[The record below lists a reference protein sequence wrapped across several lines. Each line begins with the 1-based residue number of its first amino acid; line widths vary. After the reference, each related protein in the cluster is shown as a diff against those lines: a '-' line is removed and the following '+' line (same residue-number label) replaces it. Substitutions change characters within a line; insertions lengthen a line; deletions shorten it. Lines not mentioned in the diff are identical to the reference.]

1 MNTNICGIYAGEVV
15 SIKDPEHRG
24 RIKVKIAEL
33 LGDSTSSWCEP
44 CVPCCFENGG
54 DFCLPELKDYVW
66 VIFING
72 ELETPVYLGGW
83 WTKDS
88 TPLGKEYKDT
98 KYIRIISFGDMRI
111 EMNKKDN
118 TISISNGDS
127 CNLLVTPNKVTVGN
141 SFEIEQDN
149 ITLNGNVS
157 ISDSVSMNGTVSI
170 TGTLSVNGKVI
181 G

>member
-1 MNTNICGIYAGEVV
+1 MQVDNIAGIYAGQVV

-33 LGDSTSSWCEP
+33 LGEATSNWCEP

-66 VIFING
+66 VAFLNG

-88 TPLGKEYKDT
+88 TPLGEEYKNKDS
-98 KYIRIISFGDMRI
+98 IRIISFGDMSI
-111 EMNKKDN
+111 KMDSNDN
-118 TISISNGDS
+118 SITLSTSEGEDS
-127 CNLLVTPNKVTVGN
+127 CELKITPKKVTV
-141 SFEIEQDN
+141 
-149 ITLNGNVS
+149 NGRT
-157 ISDSVSMNGTVSI
+157 I
-170 TGTLSVNGKVI
+170 
-181 G
+181 